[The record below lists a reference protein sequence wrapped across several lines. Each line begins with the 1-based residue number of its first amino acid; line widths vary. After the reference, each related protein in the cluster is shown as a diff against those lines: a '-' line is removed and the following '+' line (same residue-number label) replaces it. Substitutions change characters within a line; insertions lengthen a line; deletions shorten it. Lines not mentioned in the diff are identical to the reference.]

1 MEKDVFIIMPH
12 EYFLHRV
19 KLQVFETFDAF
30 KFHNQ
35 VIISSTVIDFANDMF
50 YIIFLLSIVRLLLTY
65 FHIFKDT
72 GFLECNVNYN

>member
-1 MEKDVFIIMPH
+1 MKMWIKTSSFNICIMEKDVFIIMPH

-50 YIIFLLSIVRLLLTY
+50 YIIFAFDCQT
-65 FHIFKDT
+65 F
-72 GFLECNVNYN
+72 VNLFSYI

>member
-1 MEKDVFIIMPH
+1 M
-12 EYFLHRV
+12 FLLSCHTSIFYIELSYKFLR
-19 KLQVFETFDAF
+19 LDAF

-50 YIIFLLSIVRLLLTY
+50 YIKFLLSIVRLLLTY
-65 FHIFKDT
+65 FHMFKDT